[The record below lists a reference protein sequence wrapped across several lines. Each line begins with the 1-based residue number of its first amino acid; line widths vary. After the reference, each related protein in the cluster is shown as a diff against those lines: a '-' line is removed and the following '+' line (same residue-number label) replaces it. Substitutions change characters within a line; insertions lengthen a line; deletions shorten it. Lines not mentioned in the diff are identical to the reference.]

1 MKTRIPNSEIQKFF
15 DLRIAEIKEKQERE
29 LKKVSDFIKGKEVLE
44 MSDRIDEVW
53 KGVVCS
59 HSDEL
64 NNNKGALKLI
74 ILGEAP
80 LSEDK
85 YFYNNQG
92 TFLDSLRVFW
102 GLKKNK
108 ELPAKMLDKRVLV
121 LDIYKWPI
129 PSDFYTKDENQ
140 VLLDEG
146 YVKEKIDL
154 LKKSKLIDANT
165 HFVFRYK
172 KLFKTINIPAFEGLK
187 FLKEINEIND
197 KLVSFNKGE
206 KPQEL
211 NENVK
216 KYLTNYCK

>member
-1 MKTRIPNSEIQKFF
+1 MNTKIPENKIQEFF
-15 DLRIAEIKEKQERE
+15 DLRINKIKEKQERE
-29 LKKVSDFIKGKEVLE
+29 LKTLSDFIKGKEVLE

-59 HSDEL
+59 HSEEL
-64 NNNKGALKLI
+64 KKNNGALKLI

-80 LSEDK
+80 LSENK
-85 YFYNNQG
+85 YFYKSQG

-102 GLKKNK
+102 ELPTNKK
-108 ELPAKMLDKRVLV
+108 LPAKMLEKRVLL

-140 VLLDEG
+140 ILLDKD
-146 YVKEKIDL
+146 YVQSKIDL
-154 LKKSKLIDANT
+154 LKKSELIDANT

-172 KLFKTINIPAFEGLK
+172 KLFKTRSIPAFNELK
-187 FLKEINEIND
+187 FLKDRNGD
-197 KLVSFNKGE
+197 LVSFNKGE

-216 KYLTNYCK
+216 EYLTNYCK